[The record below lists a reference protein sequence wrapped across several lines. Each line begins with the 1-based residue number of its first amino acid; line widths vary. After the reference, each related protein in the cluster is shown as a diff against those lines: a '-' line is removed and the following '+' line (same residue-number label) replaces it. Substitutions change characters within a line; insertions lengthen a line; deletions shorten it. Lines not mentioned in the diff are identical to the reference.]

1 MSLTQEQVNRIY
13 QRVDDSLIKTRT
25 LKDDVIDHLCCLVE
39 DGISRG
45 VEFETALGLAMKE
58 VAPDGLNEI
67 QFQTTILLN
76 FNMIIRMKKLTYAVG
91 LLSSMMMCIGATM
104 NILHLPGAGNLA
116 VVGVGTIGFFAFAL
130 LYLPLLALTNFK
142 GAIRRQPWF
151 EKTKLIAGCLS
162 GIILGTAVAFKVLHL
177 PGADQFMLTGA
188 ALLTFGFLPFV
199 FFSMYKK
206 SLANA

>member
-1 MSLTQEQVNRIY
+1 MSLTQDQVNWIY
-13 QRVDDSLIKTRT
+13 QRVDDSLIKIRT

-39 DGISRG
+39 MEMSRG
-45 VEFETALGLAMKE
+45 MEFETALELAMKE

-76 FNMIIRMKKLTYAVG
+76 FNLIIRMKKLTYVVG

-130 LYLPLLALTNFK
+130 LYLPLLAITNFK
-142 GAIRRQPWF
+142 GAIKRQPWF

-162 GIILGTAVAFKVLHL
+162 GIMLGTAVAFKVLHL

-206 SLANA
+206 SLANT

>member
-1 MSLTQEQVNRIY
+1 MKLTEEQVSRIY
-13 QRVDDSLIKTRT
+13 QRVDESVIRIRT
-25 LKDDVIDHLCCLVE
+25 LKDDVLDHLCCLVE
-39 DGISRG
+39 EGTSRG
-45 VEFETALGLAMKE
+45 VEFETALEEALKE
-58 VAPDGLNEI
+58 VAPEGLNEI

-76 FNMIIRMKKLTYAVG
+76 FNLIIRMKKLTYAVG
-91 LLSSMMMCIGATM
+91 LVSSMMMCIGATM

-116 VVGVGTIGFFAFAL
+116 VVGVGTIGFVAFAL

-142 GAIRRQPWF
+142 GAMKRQPWF
-151 EKTKLIAGCLS
+151 EKAKLIVGCLS
-162 GIILGTAVAFKVLHL
+162 GIMLGTAVAFKVLHL

-199 FFSMYKK
+199 FFSMYRR

>member
-1 MSLTQEQVNRIY
+1 MSLTEEQVNRIY
-13 QRVDDSLIKTRT
+13 QRVDESLIKIRT

-39 DGISRG
+39 EGISQG
-45 VEFETALGLAMKE
+45 EEFETALEQAMKE
-58 VAPDGLNEI
+58 VAPYGLNEI

-76 FNMIIRMKKLTYAVG
+76 FNLIIRMKKLTYAVG
-91 LLSSMMMCIGATM
+91 LVSSMMMCIGATM

-142 GAIRRQPWF
+142 GAMKRQPWF

-162 GIILGTAVAFKVLHL
+162 GIMLGTAVAFKVLHL

-188 ALLTFGFLPFV
+188 ALLTFCFLPFV
-199 FFSMYKK
+199 FFSMYRR
-206 SLANA
+206 SLANT

>member
-13 QRVDDSLIKTRT
+13 QRVDDSLIKIRT

-45 VEFETALGLAMKE
+45 VEFETALELAMKE

-130 LYLPLLALTNFK
+130 LYLPLLALSNFK

-151 EKTKLIAGCLS
+151 ERTKLIAGCLS